1 MSENVPGINPATI
14 KIKKNY
20 GITHALKDLVD
31 EMVKN
36 KKAELTDGKITA
48 EEWNAVMDKLIEL
61 QQNRKAEG
69 KASIF
74 TGGTD
79 KTKAGWHNSF
89 IVHPDQQIEFT
100 AEETAQL
107 YEAMGVKLTGTPAEN
122 QEAKETP
129 APEEK
134 TKANENPGAKE
145 TPAPEEKT
153 KANENPGAKETPA
166 PEEKPNEGTPGPN
179 GTIVKNGEYYAKDGT
194 KLNPNY
200 ARGTEMKFENGVS
213 ARVFDDGSKVAYRDK
228 DGKSISVHQFMKENP
243 NEYIVTLNQQLINYA
258 GEEALK
264 GLSVDPDPD
273 KNGKLD
279 GKMEFTING
288 KTIKAGL
295 PVNVENVMKLFGIP
309 QRKIEQPAPEQTQ
322 QQAPPDTA
330 PADSTATQTPPV
342 NENPEVKGSEKP
354 EEKPKA
360 EEKPANPAQNPP
372 AAGTP
377 QERLAANPYAKATEP
392 PEGITAKQGKD
403 ANNDDCEIWTDQN
416 GREVKRIYDKGDAN
430 NEYCAV
436 IEYDNNGKKTAELE
450 TAMGS
455 DRLDIE
461 RLYDENG
468 TLRKETS
475 YNLDG
480 TVYYI
485 EEQDSNG
492 NTTKYTK
499 YQGDGKT
506 VDYTDTFKYNDDGSY
521 TKTRTLGD
529 DTVDYIE
536 EKDSQDRR
544 TKYTK
549 YKEDGKTV
557 DFTDTYTYNDDGSLT
572 RKQTR
577 GDGTVYYIQEKDS
590 KDRITKSTYYKEDG
604 KTVDYNFTYTY
615 NDKDGSKT
623 ITSTRGD
630 GTVAYIGEYDKDGN
644 KPKETYY
651 KEDGKTVDRLVE
663 NGVLRLTHIKSKN
676 SDGIERDYKFE
687 FDENGVCTKSVLA
700 DSLHHII
707 SGPTLNRDTI
717 ALLEYINPENVI
729 KVLTSYE
736 AVAGQSL
743 VQALKEEWFMGEE
756 PIQKHIYE
764 NLSKRLEQL
773 GIKDETIDFSNPE
786 FVKKLAKLDNEKT
799 K

>member
-1 MSENVPGINPATI
+1 MRQIRNLAKNRKKSSNIKRNFSGHINFIYVYHTEYNIRRFIMSENVPSINPATI

-31 EMVKN
+31 EMIKN
-36 KKAELTDGKITA
+36 KTAELTDGKITA
-48 EEWNAVMDKLIEL
+48 KEWNAVLDKLIEL

-89 IVHPDQQIEFT
+89 VVHPNQQIEFT

-107 YEAMGVKLTGTPAEN
+107 YEAMGVKLTGTQAE
-122 QEAKETP
+122 K
-129 APEEK
+129 PEE
-134 TKANENPGAKE
+134 N
-145 TPAPEEKT
+145 
-153 KANENPGAKETPA
+153 ETPA
-166 PEEKPNEGTPGPN
+166 PEEKPATNETPKVEEKPDEGTPGPN
-179 GTIVKNGEYYAKDGT
+179 GTTIKNGQYYAQDG
-194 KLNPNY
+194 KRLNPHY
-200 ARGTEMKFENGVS
+200 ARGTEMKFDESGVS
-213 ARVFDDGSKVAYRDK
+213 ARVFDDGSNVTYRDK
-228 DGKSISVHQFMKENP
+228 DGKLIPQQQFIKDYP
-243 NEYIVTLNQQLINYA
+243 NEYIQVLDQQFSNYA
-258 GEEALK
+258 GKET
-264 GLSVDPDPD
+264 
-273 KNGKLD
+273 LD
-279 GKMEFTING
+279 GKFSGEFKQDENGEITAFFTYNG
-288 KTIKAGL
+288 KTIKSRM
-295 PVNVENVMKLFGIP
+295 PVSVKNVMDKFGIP
-309 QRKIEQPAPEQTQ
+309 QRKIEEPAPEAAQEQ
-322 QQAPPDTA
+322 PTA
-330 PADSTATQTPPV
+330 PSDTTQTVPPETTPVDSTETVETPAAKAP
-342 NENPEVKGSEKP
+342 EKP
-354 EEKPKA
+354 AETPKA
-360 EEKPANPAQNPP
+360 EEKPETTTPTPT

-377 QERLAANPYAKATEP
+377 QERLAANPYAKAKEP
-392 PEGITAKQGKD
+392 PEGVTAKQG
-403 ANNDDCEIWTDQN
+403 NNTNCEIWTDSN
-416 GREVKRIYDKGDAN
+416 GREVKRIYNKGDAD
-430 NEYCAV
+430 NEYCV
-436 IEYDNNGKKTAELE
+436 VTEYDNNGKKTAELE
-450 TAMGS
+450 TQIGS
-455 DRLDIE
+455 DSDKLDYE
-461 RLYDENG
+461 RQYDENG
-468 TLRKETS
+468 KLVKRISYKADGQTVNDTET
-475 YNLDG
+475 Y
-480 TVYYI
+480 
-485 EEQDSNG
+485 
-492 NTTKYTK
+492 
-499 YQGDGKT
+499 
-506 VDYTDTFKYNDDGSY
+506 KYNDDGSY
-521 TKTRTLGD
+521 TKTLTRGD
-529 DTVDYIE
+529 DTLSYVR
-536 EKDSQDRR
+536 EKDNKDRT
-544 TKYTK
+544 TKYTE

-557 DFTDTYTYNDDGSLT
+557 DFTDTYTYD
-572 RKQTR
+572 
-577 GDGTVYYIQEKDS
+577 
-590 KDRITKSTYYKEDG
+590 
-604 KTVDYNFTYTY
+604 
-615 NDKDGSKT
+615 DKDGSKT

-773 GIKDETIDFSNPE
+773 GIKDKKIDMSNPE
-786 FVKKLAKLDNEKT
+786 FVAKLAKLDNEKT

>member
-31 EMVKN
+31 EMIKN
-36 KKAELTDGKITA
+36 KTAELTDGKITA
-48 EEWNAVMDKLIEL
+48 KEWNAVLDKLIEL

-89 IVHPDQQIEFT
+89 VVHPNQQIEFT

-107 YEAMGVKLTGTPAEN
+107 YEAMGVKLTGTQAE
-122 QEAKETP
+122 K
-129 APEEK
+129 PEE
-134 TKANENPGAKE
+134 N
-145 TPAPEEKT
+145 
-153 KANENPGAKETPA
+153 ETPA
-166 PEEKPNEGTPGPN
+166 PEEKPATNETPKVEEKPDEGTPGPN
-179 GTIVKNGEYYAKDGT
+179 GTTIKNGQYYAQDG
-194 KLNPNY
+194 KRLNPHY
-200 ARGTEMKFENGVS
+200 ARGTEMKFDESGVS
-213 ARVFDDGSKVAYRDK
+213 ARVFDDGSNVTYRDK
-228 DGKSISVHQFMKENP
+228 DGKLIPQQQFIKDYP
-243 NEYIVTLNQQLINYA
+243 NEYIQVLDQQFSNYA
-258 GEEALK
+258 GKET
-264 GLSVDPDPD
+264 
-273 KNGKLD
+273 LD
-279 GKMEFTING
+279 GKFSGEFKQDENGEITAFFTYNG
-288 KTIKAGL
+288 KTIKSRM
-295 PVNVENVMKLFGIP
+295 PVSVKNVMDKFGIP
-309 QRKIEQPAPEQTQ
+309 QRKIEEPAPEAAQEQ
-322 QQAPPDTA
+322 PTA
-330 PADSTATQTPPV
+330 PSDTTQTVPPETTPVDSTETVETPAAKAP
-342 NENPEVKGSEKP
+342 EKP
-354 EEKPKA
+354 AETPKA
-360 EEKPANPAQNPP
+360 EEKPETTTPTPT

-377 QERLAANPYAKATEP
+377 QERLAANPYAKAKEP
-392 PEGITAKQGKD
+392 PEGVTAKQG
-403 ANNDDCEIWTDQN
+403 NNTNCEIWTDSN
-416 GREVKRIYDKGDAN
+416 GREVKRIYNKGDAD
-430 NEYCAV
+430 NEYCV
-436 IEYDNNGKKTAELE
+436 VTEYDNNGKKTAELE
-450 TAMGS
+450 TQIGS
-455 DRLDIE
+455 DSDKLDYE
-461 RLYDENG
+461 RQYDENG
-468 TLRKETS
+468 KLVKRISYKADGQTVNDTET
-475 YNLDG
+475 Y
-480 TVYYI
+480 
-485 EEQDSNG
+485 
-492 NTTKYTK
+492 
-499 YQGDGKT
+499 
-506 VDYTDTFKYNDDGSY
+506 KYNDDGSY
-521 TKTRTLGD
+521 TKTLTRGD
-529 DTVDYIE
+529 DTLSYVR
-536 EKDSQDRR
+536 EKDNKDRT
-544 TKYTK
+544 TKYTE

-557 DFTDTYTYNDDGSLT
+557 DFTDTYTYD
-572 RKQTR
+572 
-577 GDGTVYYIQEKDS
+577 
-590 KDRITKSTYYKEDG
+590 
-604 KTVDYNFTYTY
+604 
-615 NDKDGSKT
+615 DKDGSKT

-773 GIKDETIDFSNPE
+773 GIKDKKIDMSNPE
-786 FVKKLAKLDNEKT
+786 FVAKLAKLDNEKT

>member
-1 MSENVPGINPATI
+1 MSENVPSINPATI

-31 EMVKN
+31 EMIKN
-36 KKAELTDGKITA
+36 KTAELTDGKITA
-48 EEWNAVMDKLIEL
+48 KEWNAVMDKLIEL

-74 TGGTD
+74 GGGTD

-89 IVHPDQQIEFT
+89 VVHPDQQIEFT

-107 YEAMGVKLTGTPAEN
+107 YEAMGVKLTGTQAE
-122 QEAKETP
+122 K
-129 APEEK
+129 PEE
-134 TKANENPGAKE
+134 N
-145 TPAPEEKT
+145 
-153 KANENPGAKETPA
+153 ETPA
-166 PEEKPNEGTPGPN
+166 PEEKPATNETPKVEEKPDEGTPGPN
-179 GTIVKNGEYYAKDGT
+179 GTTIKNGQYYAQDG
-194 KLNPNY
+194 KRLNPHY
-200 ARGTEMKFENGVS
+200 ARGTEMKFDESGVS
-213 ARVFDDGSKVAYRDK
+213 ARVFDDGSNVTYRDK
-228 DGKSISVHQFMKENP
+228 DGKLIPQQQFIKDYP
-243 NEYIVTLNQQLINYA
+243 NEYIQVLDQQFSNYA
-258 GEEALK
+258 GKET
-264 GLSVDPDPD
+264 
-273 KNGKLD
+273 LD
-279 GKMEFTING
+279 GKFSGEFKQDENGEITAFFTYNG
-288 KTIKAGL
+288 KTIKSRM
-295 PVNVENVMKLFGIP
+295 PVSVKNVMDKFGIP
-309 QRKIEQPAPEQTQ
+309 QRKIEEPAPEAAQEQ
-322 QQAPPDTA
+322 PTA
-330 PADSTATQTPPV
+330 PSDTTQTVPPETTPVDSTETVETPAAKAP
-342 NENPEVKGSEKP
+342 EKP
-354 EEKPKA
+354 AETPKA
-360 EEKPANPAQNPP
+360 EEKPETTTPTPT

-377 QERLAANPYAKATEP
+377 QERLAANPYAKAKEP
-392 PEGITAKQGKD
+392 PEGVTAKQG
-403 ANNDDCEIWTDQN
+403 NNTNCEIWTDSN
-416 GREVKRIYDKGDAN
+416 GREVKRIYNKGDAD
-430 NEYCAV
+430 NEYCV
-436 IEYDNNGKKTAELE
+436 VTEYDNNGKKTAELE
-450 TAMGS
+450 TQIGS
-455 DRLDIE
+455 DSDKLDYE
-461 RLYDENG
+461 RQYDENG
-468 TLRKETS
+468 KLVKRISYKADGQTVNDTET
-475 YNLDG
+475 Y
-480 TVYYI
+480 
-485 EEQDSNG
+485 
-492 NTTKYTK
+492 
-499 YQGDGKT
+499 
-506 VDYTDTFKYNDDGSY
+506 KYNDDGSY
-521 TKTRTLGD
+521 TKTLTRGD
-529 DTVDYIE
+529 DTLSYVR
-536 EKDSQDRR
+536 EKDNKDRT
-544 TKYTK
+544 TKYTE

-557 DFTDTYTYNDDGSLT
+557 DFTDTYTYD
-572 RKQTR
+572 
-577 GDGTVYYIQEKDS
+577 
-590 KDRITKSTYYKEDG
+590 
-604 KTVDYNFTYTY
+604 
-615 NDKDGSKT
+615 DKDGSKT

>member
-122 QEAKETP
+122 PEAKETP

-134 TKANENPGAKE
+134 PKANENPGAKE
-145 TPAPEEKT
+145 TPAPEEKP

-200 ARGTEMKFENGVS
+200 ARGTEMKFENGTS
-213 ARVFDDGSKVAYRDK
+213 ARVFDDGSKVVYRDK

-243 NEYIVTLNQQLINYA
+243 DEYLATLNEQFINYA

-264 GLSVDPDPD
+264 ELTANFDPD

-279 GKMEFTING
+279 GKVEFTLNG
-288 KTIKAGL
+288 KTIRSGL

-377 QERLAANPYAKATEP
+377 QERLAANPYAKAKEP
-392 PEGITAKQGKD
+392 PEGVTAKQGKD
-403 ANNDDCEIWTDQN
+403 ANDKDCEIWTDSN
-416 GREVKRIYDKGDAN
+416 GREVKRIYNKGDAN
-430 NEYCAV
+430 NEYCTV
-436 IEYDNNGKKTAELE
+436 TEYDNNGKKTCELE
-450 TAMGS
+450 QRAGTTK
-455 DRLDIE
+455 LLYE
-461 RLYDENG
+461 KLYDENG
-468 TLRKETS
+468 TERKATF
-475 YNLDG
+475 
-480 TVYYI
+480 
-485 EEQDSNG
+485 
-492 NTTKYTK
+492 
-499 YQGDGKT
+499 
-506 VDYTDTFKYNDDGSY
+506 YTDDS
-521 TKTRTLGD
+521 
-529 DTVDYIE
+529 TVCFIYE
-536 EKDSQDRR
+536 
-544 TKYTK
+544 Y
-549 YKEDGKTV
+549 
-557 DFTDTYTYNDDGSLT
+557 
-572 RKQTR
+572 
-577 GDGTVYYIQEKDS
+577 DS
-590 KDRITKSTYYKEDG
+590 KGRDTKDTYYKEDG
-604 KTVDYNFTYTY
+604 KTVDYTDTYTY
-615 NDKDGSKT
+615 NDDGSRT
-623 ITSTRGD
+623 ITQTRGD
-630 GTVAYIGEYDKDGN
+630 GTVSYIEEKDSQDRTTKYTN
-644 KPKETYY
+644 IPNTK
-651 KEDGKTVDRLVE
+651 KT
-663 NGVLRLTHIKSKN
+663 
-676 SDGIERDYKFE
+676 
-687 FDENGVCTKSVLA
+687 
-700 DSLHHII
+700 
-707 SGPTLNRDTI
+707 
-717 ALLEYINPENVI
+717 
-729 KVLTSYE
+729 
-736 AVAGQSL
+736 
-743 VQALKEEWFMGEE
+743 
-756 PIQKHIYE
+756 
-764 NLSKRLEQL
+764 
-773 GIKDETIDFSNPE
+773 
-786 FVKKLAKLDNEKT
+786 AKLLTIQTPTHTTTRMEARPKPEHVVMVHYTLLQKKIAKT
-799 K
+799 EPQNIPNTKKTAKLLTIQIPTHTTMMEARHKPEHAVMAR